1 MFNTTRICNFYTT
14 KKESAP
20 QDTLLIDICIDILL
34 DNHEWLISSYS
45 VALGN
50 EQAKNLTSIVRRD

>member
-1 MFNTTRICNFYTT
+1 MFNTTRICNFYTI
-14 KKESAP
+14 KKGGCHA
-20 QDTLLIDICIDILL
+20 DTLLINICIDILL
-34 DNHEWLISSYS
+34 DNYEWLISSYS

>member
-14 KKESAP
+14 KKEGAAM
-20 QDTLLIDICIDILL
+20 DTLLINICIDILL
-34 DNHEWLISSYS
+34 DNYEWLISSYS

-50 EQAKNLTSIVRRD
+50 E

>member
-1 MFNTTRICNFYTT
+1 MFNTTRICNFCTT
-14 KKESAP
+14 KKEGAP
-20 QDTLLIDICIDILL
+20 QDTLLINICIDILL